1 MSSAAEIIEQMNA
14 KFNPAAAAGL
24 DLIFQFNIEDADTY
38 HLIVKGGT
46 CAVAQGESDDA
57 NVTLIMNSETF
68 KGIASGETDGMMA
81 FMSGQLRVEGDI
93 MLATKLGELFP
104 A

>member
-38 HLIVKGGT
+38 HLIVKDGT

-81 FMSGQLRVEGDI
+81 FMSGRLRVEGDM

>member
-38 HLIVKGGT
+38 HLIVKDGT

-57 NVTLIMNSETF
+57 NVTPVSYTHLTLP
-68 KGIASGETDGMMA
+68 TTPY
-81 FMSGQLRVEGDI
+81 V
-93 MLATKLGELFP
+93 
-104 A
+104 